1 MKHFLRNAHLATF
14 VWVFCGTP
22 AYAQCVEQSFDLQ
35 TGWNSVY
42 LEVDPAPNDADLLFE
57 GLPIEA
63 VWMRCEGH
71 RTSPVAID
79 THHPEDPAYTA
90 TTDTGWR
97 VWFPSDAPQRA
108 VNSLRV
114 VRGGRVYL
122 IEASTPTTFIVRGKP
137 DASITRWR
145 EGYNLAGFHVVDA
158 AASAP
163 TFSQYLQPSEAHD
176 DAAIYELNPDGTLSR
191 VADHDSARITAGQ
204 GYWVQASKSSTY
216 DGPIRID
223 QRSLRCVDL
232 APGNAEHRIHIQN
245 LRTTPGDVHV
255 AYQSAPGASGSESLG
270 RAPLLRLDF
279 VTAADSSIQARW
291 HPLDEMTLSLEA
303 TGQPGS
309 SRTVRVAVSRKDLAD
324 LNLDY
329 DEDGYHHGLLCV
341 KDGAG
346 YRRLLP
352 VRTRDDDQ
360 AGLWVGD
367 VTVTDVESL
376 TAPEQGTETAS
387 PFTFRIILHKSSDD
401 TYTLLRDV
409 VLLWQDDGG
418 GGGSYILVTPDC
430 EGLLNG
436 QSVAPRISTANFSF
450 DTTVSLSG
458 DFQTQLEGT
467 ITLTPDHPLDPYR
480 HVYHPE
486 HANGFTGGVARVLT
500 FIFDGDGGGDP
511 EWGVTRLGGSYV
523 ENITGMHREMIQVNG
538 QFEIRRISDIASLCG
553 Q

>member
-14 VWVFCGTP
+14 VWVFCGAP
-22 AYAQCVEQSFDLQ
+22 AYAQWAEQSFDLQ
-35 TGWNSVY
+35 AGWNSVY
-42 LEVDPAPNDADLLFE
+42 LEIDPAPADADQLFA
-57 GLPIEA
+57 GQPFST
-63 VWMRCEGH
+63 VWMRCEGL
-71 RTSPVAID
+71 RASPVAID

-97 VWFPSDAPQRA
+97 VWFPPGVPQHV

-122 IEASTPTTFIVRGKP
+122 IEASAPTTLIVRGIP

-163 TFSQYLQPSEAHD
+163 TFSEYLQPSEAHH

-191 VADHDSARITAGQ
+191 VADPDSARITAGQ

-232 APGNAEHRIHIQN
+232 APGISEHRIQIQN
-245 LRTTPGDVHV
+245 LRTTRGDVNV
-255 AYQSAPGASGSESLG
+255 AYQPMSGGSGSEAME
-270 RAPLLRLDF
+270 RVPLLWFDF
-279 VTAADSSIQARW
+279 AAAGDSQFQTNW
-291 HPLDEMTLSLEA
+291 PPLDEMTLSLEA

-309 SRTVRVAVSRKDLAD
+309 SRTVRVAVSRKDLAN
-324 LNLDY
+324 LTLDY
-329 DEDGYHHGLLCV
+329 DEDGYHHGVLRIT
-341 KDGAG
+341 DGTG
-346 YRRLLP
+346 YMRRLP
-352 VRTRDDDQ
+352 VRTRADGQD
-360 AGLWVGD
+360 GLWVGD

-376 TAPEQGTETAS
+376 TAPEQGAETAS
-387 PFTFRIILHKSSDD
+387 PFTFRIILHKSADE

-409 VLLWQDDGG
+409 VLLWQED
-418 GGGSYILVTPDC
+418 GGSYVLVTPDC
-430 EGLLNG
+430 EGLLDG

-450 DTTVSLSG
+450 DASVSLSG
-458 DFQTQLEGT
+458 DFQTQLEAT
-467 ITLTPDHPLDPYR
+467 INLSPDHPLDPYR
-480 HVYHPE
+480 HIYHPE
-486 HANGFTGGVARVLT
+486 HANGFAGGVARNLT
-500 FIFDGDGGGDP
+500 LIFDGAGEGDP

-538 QFEIRRISDIASLCG
+538 QFEIRRVSNIASLCG